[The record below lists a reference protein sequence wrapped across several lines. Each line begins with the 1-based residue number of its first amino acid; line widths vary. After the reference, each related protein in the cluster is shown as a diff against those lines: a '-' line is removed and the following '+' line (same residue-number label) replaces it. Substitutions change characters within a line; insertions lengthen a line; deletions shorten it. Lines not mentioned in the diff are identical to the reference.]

1 MSNPKKQVLGRGLGA
16 YFPNAAIGEDESTTV
31 TEIGNI
37 TDVAVSHIRANP
49 HQPRLEFDEFR
60 LQELSDS
67 IKQHGLIQPITV
79 RSIGEG
85 RFELISGERRLRAT
99 RMAGLDRIP
108 AFIRQ
113 ADDEQSLQFAL
124 IENIQREQLNPIET
138 ALGFQRLIEECQ
150 YTQEQVAERVGK
162 NRVTVTNTLRLLQLP
177 DVIQLAV
184 KQGKITAGHART
196 LITIEKPELQVKV
209 LEKAI
214 DEDFSV
220 RQMEHYVKHLFAA
233 KKNKNKLLSPKEQ
246 YEIGLQEL
254 SSRLRT
260 KFGTKVDIKRKQ
272 NGGEIRIEY
281 YNNDELDR
289 LLLLFDQMGN
299 S

>member
-177 DVIQLAV
+177 DIIQLAV
-184 KQGKITAGHART
+184 KQGKITAGHARA

-214 DEDFSV
+214 EEDFSV
-220 RQMEHYVKHLFAA
+220 RQMEQHVKQLFSA
-233 KKNKNKLLSPKEQ
+233 KKNKNKLLSAKEQ
-246 YEIGLQEL
+246 YDLGLQEL

>member
-177 DVIQLAV
+177 DIIQLAV
-184 KQGKITAGHART
+184 KQGKITAGHARA

-214 DEDFSV
+214 EEDFSV
-220 RQMEHYVKHLFAA
+220 RQMEQYVKQLFSA
-233 KKNKNKLLSPKEQ
+233 KKNKNKLLSAKEQ
-246 YEIGLQEL
+246 YDLGLQEL

-289 LLLLFDQMGN
+289 LLLLFDQLGH

>member
-177 DVIQLAV
+177 DIIQLAV
-184 KQGKITAGHART
+184 KQGKITAGHARA

-214 DEDFSV
+214 EEDFSV
-220 RQMEHYVKHLFAA
+220 RQMEQYVKQLFSA
-233 KKNKNKLLSPKEQ
+233 KKNKNKLLSAKEQ
-246 YEIGLQEL
+246 YDLGLQEL

>member
-37 TDVAVSHIRANP
+37 TDVPVSHIRANP

-79 RSIGEG
+79 RNIGEG

-138 ALGFQRLIEECQ
+138 ALGFQRLIEECE

-184 KQGKITAGHART
+184 KQGKITAGHARA

-214 DEDFSV
+214 EEDFSV
-220 RQMEHYVKHLFAA
+220 RQIEEYVKQLFSA
-233 KKNKNKLLSPKEQ
+233 KKNKNKLLSPKQQ
-246 YEIGLQEL
+246 YDLGLQEL

-289 LLLLFDQMGN
+289 LLLLFDQLGH